1 MLSLSVYG
9 LGMCMKAKIKAIDRD
24 FLNTLHIKCYSVL
37 SFCLHVVD
45 LICRRTDT
53 ANIMIRISTSL
64 SSDL

>member
-1 MLSLSVYG
+1 MLSLSFYG

-37 SFCLHVVD
+37 PFCLHVVD
-45 LICRRTDT
+45 LICGRTDT
-53 ANIMIRISTSL
+53 ANIMLRVCTSL